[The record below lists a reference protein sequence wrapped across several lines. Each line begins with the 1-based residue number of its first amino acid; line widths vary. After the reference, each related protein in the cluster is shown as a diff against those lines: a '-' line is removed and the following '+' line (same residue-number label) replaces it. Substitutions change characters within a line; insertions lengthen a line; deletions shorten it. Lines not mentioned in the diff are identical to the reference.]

1 MGVCAAIKVDGLRC
15 KARAIRGSEWCYGH
29 DPDRSVERQRNA
41 SKGGR
46 RGGRGRGSS
55 CGELTAIKERLAS
68 LYEDLRDGKV
78 EPKVGAVASQ
88 IANVQIRA
96 LEVERKLKETQ
107 EFEQRITELEGRFSA
122 VERSSWAS

>member
-1 MGVCAAIKVDGLRC
+1 MATCAAIKADGVRC
-15 KARAIRGSEWCYGH
+15 KLRAMKGSQHCFNHDRNHAEARR
-29 DPDRSVERQRNA
+29 RNA
-41 SKGGR
+41 AKGGR
-46 RGGRGRGSS
+46 RGGRGRGTSG
-55 CGELTAIKERLAS
+55 GELTAIKERLAS
-68 LYEDLRDGKV
+68 LYEDLVEGKV